1 MKNKLSNS
9 SIISIFLVFQILLI
23 SSTAESVNLTDNIY
37 KDLNVLQ
44 CDSLIKAN
52 ETNPDF
58 VILDVRTSG
67 EWESYHIF
75 GSINRSTGLSDFA
88 AQLNILP
95 KHKIFL
101 LHCQSGSRSAG
112 AFEKMKE
119 LGFSEVYE
127 MMGGISAWK
136 NASLPVTTTVQPKLM
151 LVSYLKTLPGAFA
164 DTLKITVT
172 NRANGELT
180 FGAVSFT
187 DVHHLENNFNP
198 GNILK
203 GAEDYTFSV
212 IHSPAYSEI
221 DSTKI
226 QIESNGGTL
235 ELNIVFKNGEI
246 QGIADQN
253 LAELVI
259 FPNPAS
265 EKLSLKTGSYTSVE
279 EIYISNIAGQVLI
292 HQTPFSDTNGIN
304 ISGLKNGLY
313 IVQIKSGNQV
323 LTKKFVVKH

>member
-1 MKNKLSNS
+1 MKTKTHIT
-9 SIISIFLVFQILLI
+9 IITILFFVFPAIKSLN
-23 SSTAESVNLTDNIY
+23 AETWKSEENIY
-37 KDLNVLQ
+37 KRFTAIQ

-58 VILDVRTSG
+58 VILDVRTPG

-88 AQLNILP
+88 AQLNVLP

-101 LHCQSGSRSAG
+101 LHCQSGGRSAG
-112 AFEKMKE
+112 AFTKMKE
-119 LGFSEVYE
+119 MGFTEVYE
-127 MMGGISAWK
+127 MIGGINAWK
-136 NASLPVTTTVQPKLM
+136 NASLPVTTGVQPKLM

-180 FGAVSFT
+180 FSAVSFT

-253 LAELVI
+253 LSELVI

-265 EKLSLKTGSYTSVE
+265 EKLFFKSGTNTMVE
-279 EIYISNIAGQVLI
+279 EICISNIAGQVLI
-292 HQTPFSDTNGIN
+292 HQTSFSDTDGIN

-313 IVQIKSGNQV
+313 IVQIKSSNQV
-323 LTKKFVVKH
+323 LSKKIVIKH